1 MKVPYGKLMMWFF
14 LVSDTFTFATLLV
27 SYGMIR
33 SSHTQYPISKDFLGD
48 FIASQNYWPVPD
60 KVFNAFPF
68 FHDVHLPLIF
78 VGLMTFVLILSSVTM
93 VLAVD
98 AGSRM
103 DRAGVIKWMLW
114 TILGGFAFLGCQAW
128 EWTHFIVGSEKGVLI
143 KKLVDGEWIHQRI
156 YGANLFINEYGPSDF
171 AAIFFF
177 ITGFHGFH
185 VFSGVLLNIF
195 VFYNAVVGTYDR
207 LGHYNMVEKIGLYW
221 HFVDLVWVFVFTF
234 FYLI

>member
-1 MKVPYGKLMMWFF
+1 
-14 LVSDTFTFATLLV
+14 
-27 SYGMIR
+27 
-33 SSHTQYPISKDFLGD
+33 
-48 FIASQNYWPVPD
+48 
-60 KVFNAFPF
+60 
-68 FHDVHLPLIF
+68 
-78 VGLMTFVLILSSVTM
+78 MTFVLILSSVTM

-103 DRAGVIKWMLW
+103 DKNSVNKWMLW
-114 TILGGFAFLGCQAW
+114 TIIGGAAFLGCQAW
-128 EWTHFIVGSEKGVLI
+128 EWGHFITGSEKGVLI
-143 KKLVDGEWIHQRI
+143 KKLVDGEWIQQRI

-171 AAIFFF
+171 AALFFF

-195 VFYNAVVGTYDR
+195 VFYNSVVGTYER
-207 LGHYNMVEKIGLYW
+207 LGHYNMIEKVGLYW